1 MDADKHL
8 TARTGPKQLRAP
20 DLAVGGTAGHS
31 VRPGSGDEGQAV
43 TSGVAD
49 FICQLVTLG
58 LETQASPTTRR
69 SSPPTPCPGR
79 PPGPQWGA
87 AWCPGGRP
95 LGSLSPAQGHSKR
108 PAGDLLGG
116 GGAGLKGSRAETP
129 PVATTC
135 WLSN

>member
-43 TSGVAD
+43 ASGVAD
-49 FICQLVTLG
+49 FICQLVALG

-69 SSPPTPCPGR
+69 SSPPPPAPALRGRSGEQHGAPGTA
-79 PPGPQWGA
+79 PG
-87 AWCPGGRP
+87 
-95 LGSLSPAQGHSKR
+95 L
-108 PAGDLLGG
+108 
-116 GGAGLKGSRAETP
+116 T
-129 PVATTC
+129 
-135 WLSN
+135 

>member
-69 SSPPTPCPGR
+69 SSPPSPCPGR
-79 PPGPQWGA
+79 PPGPAVGSSVVPRGDGPWAHLAQPRGTVRGQ
-87 AWCPGGRP
+87 PVTFLEGGVLASRGP
-95 LGSLSPAQGHSKR
+95 
-108 PAGDLLGG
+108 
-116 GGAGLKGSRAETP
+116 GLKLR
-129 PVATTC
+129 
-135 WLSN
+135 L

>member
-69 SSPPTPCPGR
+69 SSPPSPCPG
-79 PPGPQWGA
+79 PPGRSGEQHGA
-87 AWCPGGRP
+87 PGDGP
-95 LGSLSPAQGHSKR
+95 WAHLAQPRGTVR
-108 PAGDLLGG
+108 GQPVTFLEGG
-116 GGAGLKGSRAETP
+116 VLASRGPGLKLR
-129 PVATTC
+129 
-135 WLSN
+135 L